1 MQTTLKPV
9 LSIYVNNNGTLFCL
23 VYKNRTVEKS
33 LPIDL
38 FYLTYEDEKTAREA
52 ADMLFSD
59 LDVRNEIIEKAEK
72 RYKIE
77 KEEKSL
83 GLTYLIN
90 HPTDHFF
97 LFRKFG
103 K

>member
-1 MQTTLKPV
+1 MQTTIELV
-9 LSIYVNNNGTLFCL
+9 LSIYVDDNGTLFCL

-59 LDVRNEIIEKAEK
+59 LDVRNKIIEKAEK

-77 KEEKSL
+77 KKKRKIISKKRMEQEES
-83 GLTYLIN
+83 
-90 HPTDHFF
+90 FEA
-97 LFRKFG
+97 
-103 K
+103 

>member
-1 MQTTLKPV
+1 MQTTIELV
-9 LSIYVNNNGTLFCL
+9 LSIYVDDNGTLFCL
-23 VYKNRTVEKS
+23 IYKNRTVEKS

-59 LDVRNEIIEKAEK
+59 LDVRNKIIEKAEK

-77 KEEKSL
+77 KKKNYFKE
-83 GLTYLIN
+83 
-90 HPTDHFF
+90 TDGAG
-97 LFRKFG
+97 RKL
-103 K
+103 